1 MEVLVMLAKAGAYFG
16 VFLIACGFLWWVS
29 YMKNMH
35 SGSRNMIRNGLSKSK
50 TGRLA

>member
-29 YMKNMH
+29 VYEKH
-35 SGSRNMIRNGLSKSK
+35 AFRQSKYDK
-50 TGRLA
+50 ERFEQK